1 VKKEV
6 RKRER
11 TENWITKERKKKRER
26 KKKGKKEREKERE
39 KKRVWAGV
47 GSDEREMIYND
58 CL

>member
-26 KKKGKKEREKERE
+26 KKKGKKEKE
-39 KKRVWAGV
+39 KKREFGQEWEVMR
-47 GSDEREMIYND
+47 ER
-58 CL
+58 